1 MWKAVSAMSVD
12 QRREI
17 RASDADRSRVVQLL
31 SEHTGA
37 GRLTL
42 AEFEERTS
50 AAYQARMVSDLDP
63 LLADLPVPSARPMSA
78 ARPVRRDRRP
88 HWMWWPRSAWAF
100 TAVLCLAIWGLTS
113 LAAGKPIYFWPF
125 WVIVPWGFGMV
136 PWGRRYGC
144 RRANR

>member
-1 MWKAVSAMSVD
+1 MSVD
-12 QRREI
+12 QRRPI
-17 RASDADRSRVVQLL
+17 RASDADRSRVIQLL

-63 LLADLPVPSARPMSA
+63 LLADLPTSAPRPIH
-78 ARPVRRDRRP
+78 RDRRVQ
-88 HWMWWPRSAWAF
+88 WIWWPRSAWAF

-113 LAAGKPIYFWPF
+113 LAAGKAIYFWPF
-125 WVIVPWGFGMV
+125 WVIVPWGLGML
-136 PWGRRYGC
+136 PWTGRYGC